1 MGLKVSLFLADQRS
15 AGSLRETQHR
25 IALLYTSEQFFLSHF
40 WGLVYRH
47 SRSSSRCTLNTCYVS
62 SSTLGAVVATKV
74 NKNRP
79 LAFKNI
85 CPFKLKVC
93 APNYKTEGPLLKDSG
108 FGLDQ
113 RVQQTADHGLNP
125 TYHLFLYSPQVK
137 WFLHF
142 RMIGEKIKNVL

>member
-1 MGLKVSLFLADQRS
+1 M
-15 AGSLRETQHR
+15 
-25 IALLYTSEQFFLSHF
+25 
-40 WGLVYRH
+40 
-47 SRSSSRCTLNTCYVS
+47 
-62 SSTLGAVVATKV
+62 VATKV

-79 LAFKNI
+79 LAFKNV

-93 APNYKTEGPLLKDSG
+93 AQNYKTEGALLKDSG

-142 RMIGEKIKNVL
+142 RMIGEKIISQGPTITWPTQVLFLCSLLFAKAEVARVRH